1 MNRALRAEAPSSRS
15 RRPEK
20 NPVGP
25 GRKACYSP
33 PRGKRGH
40 PAAGV
45 QPRALRRTPGR
56 FAPIRPVRAGRR
68 GGQPAHFR
76 IARSSDR
83 RPVRRLEGRLKRYAI
98 RDWPEGERPRE
109 RLAVEGPRRLTTAE
123 LLAIVLQT
131 GGRGQSAVDLARSLL
146 REWKGLAGLEAADPA
161 DLMTMPG
168 LGPAKV
174 AQVKAA
180 LELGRRLLAEV
191 ERESRPRITSSRD
204 VLELA
209 APRLRGL
216 QHEQCEVILLNGGN
230 EVVALETLSEGSVTE
245 SPVYPRDILQRANRH
260 HAAAIILV
268 HNHPSGNSQPSGSD
282 RALTEELV
290 LAGDLLRIP
299 LVDHIIIGRQDHYSF
314 ADHGLIEEYQRQRR
328 HAHSPAG

>member
-1 MNRALRAEAPSSRS
+1 MPECRS
-15 RRPEK
+15 AG
-20 NPVGP
+20 GP
-25 GRKACYSP
+25 
-33 PRGKRGH
+33 
-40 PAAGV
+40 
-45 QPRALRRTPGR
+45 
-56 FAPIRPVRAGRR
+56 
-68 GGQPAHFR
+68 
-76 IARSSDR
+76 
-83 RPVRRLEGRLKRYAI
+83 LKRYAI

-161 DLMTMPG
+161 DLVTMPG

>member
-1 MNRALRAEAPSSRS
+1 VA
-15 RRPEK
+15 
-20 NPVGP
+20 
-25 GRKACYSP
+25 
-33 PRGKRGH
+33 
-40 PAAGV
+40 
-45 QPRALRRTPGR
+45 
-56 FAPIRPVRAGRR
+56 
-68 GGQPAHFR
+68 
-76 IARSSDR
+76 
-83 RPVRRLEGRLKRYAI
+83 
-98 RDWPEGERPRE
+98 
-109 RLAVEGPRRLTTAE
+109 EGPRRLTTAE
-123 LLAIVLQT
+123 LLAIILQT
-131 GGRGQSAVDLARSLL
+131 GGRGQSAVDLARTLL
-146 REWKGLAGLEAADPA
+146 REWEGLAGLEAADPA
-161 DLMTMPG
+161 DLKTMPG

-191 ERESRPRITSSRD
+191 ERVTRPRITSSRD

-216 QHEQCEVILLNGGN
+216 QHEQCEVVLLNGGN

-314 ADHGLIEEYQRQRR
+314 ADHGLIAEYQRQRR
-328 HAHSPAG
+328 APRPTAT